1 MHLNG
6 ERISVLL
13 VEDNPGDALLIR
25 EELDLE
31 ALELQTQVEVVDRLA
46 AARELVPKKH
56 FDVVLV
62 DLGLPDSSG
71 LETVEEMVAAADGVP
86 VIVLTGDASA
96 EVGLQS
102 IQVGAQDFLS
112 KSDARDAKLVRT
124 VRYAIERRQ
133 AQLRAQR
140 SESILGATLDALTAN
155 VAILDQQGNILR
167 VNRAW
172 RQFGEARGARMVT
185 ILPGA
190 NYLEACAKGAE
201 EEAHYVGD
209 LRRLLAGELQT
220 IQFEYPCHSP
230 TERMWCLCVGHRFHD
245 GTEPRVVLLHLD
257 ITERKQA
264 SLRLKAQ
271 HEELQNLQRIAHLG
285 GWELD
290 LRDMSLEW
298 TDETFRIFGISREEF
313 GGTFEA
319 FAEFIHRD
327 DRQRATTTQGRVH
340 TGSASALEHE
350 YRIVRPDWEIRHL
363 YEQGDVELDPQG
375 RPSALRGSVIDV
387 TPLKRAEQSAREM
400 ADRLDGFFEHS
411 PLILAEV
418 SLDYR
423 YEVVN
428 SRFCELLGRPRSEVR
443 GRTLEELLPPA
454 MVPDFKARIDEVVAT
469 RQTTVVEDLVD
480 IGDEQAI
487 FSTWLFPLFDQ
498 QDRVRSVGSIGQ
510 DITQQRRHERE
521 RVELTEQLRQ
531 SQKLDAIGRL
541 AGGVAHDFN
550 NMLSVILGY
559 TDMVM
564 ESLGEEHPAYEDLQA
579 VESAAERSTNLT
591 RQLLAFARQQ
601 TIAPEVVDLNREI
614 PRMLRMLERLVGENV
629 EILWR
634 PDDDLWPV
642 LIDPSQIDQIL
653 ANLAVNARDA
663 IDDVGRL
670 VIETANQTFD
680 EQSDAI
686 QHPFRPGD
694 FVVLRVS
701 DTGSGM
707 TAEIREKIFE
717 PFFTTKTASRGTGLG
732 LATVY
737 GIVQQNEG
745 FIQVHSE
752 AGRGTEFA
760 IYLPRATSVDPARSS
775 TPTVAEAPTGDERVV
790 LVEDEVTLLE
800 LTRRQLESLGYEVL
814 GTSSPE
820 EALALFEADEGPIHL
835 LVTDVIMPGM
845 NGRQLHE
852 EVKKLR
858 PDTPALFLSGYSTDV
873 IAHHGV
879 LDPGV
884 NFLSKPVSKTALGE
898 KIRSILDRD

>member
-1 MHLNG
+1 
-6 ERISVLL
+6 
-13 VEDNPGDALLIR
+13 
-25 EELDLE
+25 
-31 ALELQTQVEVVDRLA
+31 
-46 AARELVPKKH
+46 
-56 FDVVLV
+56 
-62 DLGLPDSSG
+62 
-71 LETVEEMVAAADGVP
+71 
-86 VIVLTGDASA
+86 
-96 EVGLQS
+96 
-102 IQVGAQDFLS
+102 
-112 KSDARDAKLVRT
+112 
-124 VRYAIERRQ
+124 
-133 AQLRAQR
+133 
-140 SESILGATLDALTAN
+140 
-155 VAILDQQGNILR
+155 
-167 VNRAW
+167 
-172 RQFGEARGARMVT
+172 MVT

-350 YRIVRPDWEIRHL
+350 YRIVRPDGEIRHL
-363 YEQGDVELDPQG
+363 YEQGEVELDPQG